1 MILRRLS
8 QSLKQQDWTA
18 IWIEFV
24 LLVVGVFLGIQ
35 VANWNQERATRIQSE
50 LFTQRLREDLRIEV
64 WNRAA
69 LIAYHASVRTHAMKA
84 LAALEGKADLSNE
97 ELIIRA
103 YRASQYGELTRY
115 RATYDEL
122 TSTGN
127 IGLIEDRLLRKMAT
141 EIYNSN
147 TVDNLK
153 NEGINSRFRTAFRMN
168 IPIEVQDAIADNC
181 GDRDLVIGD
190 YASLREILNYEC
202 KTGLPQR
209 DIDQAVSIL
218 RSDPSY
224 IQMLRLR
231 IADIKSQLATIG
243 QNLSP
248 EVTVGLEALSKET
261 P

>member
-1 MILRRLS
+1 MILRRFAEA
-8 QSLKQQDWTA
+8 LKEQNWTS

-24 LLVVGVFLGIQ
+24 LLVAGVFLGIQ
-35 VANWNQERATRIQSE
+35 VANWNEARIERIQSD
-50 LFTQRLREDLRIEV
+50 LFTQRLREDLRIET

-69 LIAYHASVRTHAMKA
+69 LNAYHANVRLNARSA

-97 ELIIRA
+97 ALLIAA
-103 YRASQYGELTRY
+103 YRASQYGELVRY

-127 IGLIEDRLLRKMAT
+127 IGLIRDRLLRKMAT

-147 TVDNLK
+147 AADNLK
-153 NEGINSRFRTAFRMN
+153 NEGINARYRTAFRMAV
-168 IPIEVQDAIADNC
+168 PIDVQDAIARAC

-190 YASLREILNYEC
+190 HAGLRTILNYEC

-209 DIDQAVSIL
+209 DIDLAASVL

-224 IQMLRLR
+224 IPLLRLR
-231 IADIKSQLATIG
+231 IADIGSQLATVG
-243 QNLSP
+243 MNLSP
-248 EVTVGLEALSKET
+248 EVTAGLDALSRER